1 MFGYESEDDFRKT
14 DLEELAQDTVKE
26 NLAAQ
31 ALADLE
37 GISYTE
43 EDYNS
48 VVDEEYSFNNEEYSS
63 KEEYEKK
70 NRQMLKDTTLLKIVK
85 EWLAENISFDTG
97 TK

>member
-1 MFGYESEDDFRKT
+1 M
-14 DLEELAQDTVKE
+14 KE

-37 GISYTE
+37 EISYTE
-43 EDYNS
+43 EEYNS

-70 NRQMLKDTTLLKIVK
+70 NRQMLKDTTLLKTVK

-97 TK
+97 TE